1 VIVAGRESLRRRAF
15 VAVACLLLGV
25 GAGCDGRAE
34 SDPVDQ
40 GTVPT
45 AAEQWFA
52 NYHDAERQGVVNV
65 PPFLAPEV
73 VIDYGGLGPATATGR
88 DAALVL
94 LGTQWNQSTGS
105 RTAAAPIYLSQG
117 GAINQMR
124 VRSEFRALT
133 DAVFIDDIGALGIM
147 SETYA
152 GSEMA
157 WHSRGVRYSRLPEIR
172 ERARRYVV
180 AWSTGDADAIRA
192 LYAGDATLID
202 DLAGLAASGASGI
215 EAIAGGPPA
224 AGGLPRVTLDSLG
237 DLGGPASFPVG
248 KLRLRDEKVPL
259 QAQVLLVTADD
270 GTGCPG
276 QMAIVLR
283 LDVDG
288 LIVQDQRYH
297 RVDALVRCSPDGTL
311 PPGWWDDVT
320 VPPAIASELTGTL
333 DLGGQA
339 VRVYNAANGL
349 DQLVEWAFNR
359 FTSAGLTPPEITS
372 VTFVD
377 KRADQCDNILGLI
390 VDRQVTLCFLDTVCT
405 NDACDQWTRA
415 SKATALHELAHA
427 WIDDNVDAATRDR
440 FLELAGL
447 EAWAGAAVPWG
458 DRGVEL
464 AATTIAWGLLDEE
477 TPISRKLG
485 PRTCPEL
492 TELYDLLV
500 GGSTQPYPT
509 CTPAP

>member
-1 VIVAGRESLRRRAF
+1 
-15 VAVACLLLGV
+15 V
-25 GAGCDGRAE
+25 GYA
-34 SDPVDQ
+34 
-40 GTVPT
+40 TVPT
-45 AAEQWFA
+45 VAEQWFA
-52 NYHDAERQGVVNV
+52 NYHDAERQGAVNV
-65 PPFLAPEV
+65 PPFLAPDV
-73 VIDYGGLGPATATGR
+73 VIDYGGLGPAAATGR

-94 LGTQWNQSTGS
+94 LGTQWNQSTGL
-105 RTAAAPIYLSQG
+105 RTAVAPVYLSRG
-117 GAINQMR
+117 GAISQVR
-124 VRSEFRALT
+124 VRSEYRALT

-157 WHSRGVRYSRLPEIR
+157 WHSRGVRYGRLPEIR

-180 AWSTGDADAIRA
+180 AWSTGDAEVIRA

-202 DLAGLAASGASGI
+202 DLAGLAISGASGI
-215 EAIAGGPPA
+215 GAVAGGPLGT
-224 AGGLPRVTLDSLG
+224 GGLPQLTLDSLS

-248 KLRLRDEKVPL
+248 KLPMKDEKVPV

-283 LDVDG
+283 LDADG
-288 LIVQDQRYH
+288 RIIQEQRYH

-311 PPGWWDDVT
+311 PSGWWDDVT

-333 DLGGQA
+333 DLGGRP
-339 VRVYNAANGL
+339 VRVYNAPSGL
-349 DQLVEWAFNR
+349 DHLVEWAYNR

-377 KRADQCDNILGLI
+377 KRADLCDNILGLI
-390 VDRQVTLCFLDTVCT
+390 ADRQVTLCFLDTVCT
-405 NDACDQWTRA
+405 NDACDQWTLE
-415 SKATALHELAHA
+415 SKATTVHELAHA
-427 WIDDNVDAATRDR
+427 WIDDNVDAATRDQ

-447 EAWAGAAVPWG
+447 EAWSGAEVPWG
-458 DRGVEL
+458 NRGVEL

-492 TELYDLLV
+492 TELFDLLV
-500 GGSTQPYPT
+500 GGSAQPYPA
-509 CTPAP
+509 CTHAP

>member
-1 VIVAGRESLRRRAF
+1 MVGRESLLRRAF
-15 VAVACLLLGV
+15 LAVACLLVLGV
-25 GAGCDGRAE
+25 GAGCDGRAG
-34 SDPVDQ
+34 SGPVGH

-45 AAEQWFA
+45 VAEQWFA

-65 PPFLAPEV
+65 PPFLAPDV
-73 VIDYGGLGPATATGR
+73 LIDYSGLGPAAATGR

-94 LGTQWNQSTGS
+94 LGTQWNQSTGL
-105 RTAAAPIYLSQG
+105 RTAAAPIYLSRG

-124 VRSEFRALT
+124 VRSEFHALT
-133 DAVFIDDIGALGIM
+133 DAVFIHDIGALGIM

-152 GSEMA
+152 GSEMT
-157 WHSRGVRYSRLPEIR
+157 WHSRGVKYARLPEIR

-180 AWSTGDADAIRA
+180 AWSTGDADLIRA

-202 DLAGLAASGASGI
+202 DLAGLTTSGASDIG
-215 EAIAGGPPA
+215 AIAGSPPD
-224 AGGLPRVTLDSLG
+224 AGGLPRLTLDSLS

-248 KLRLRDEKVPL
+248 KLLIGDENGPL
-259 QAQVLLVTADD
+259 QAQALLVTADD

-288 LIVQDQRYH
+288 LIVQEQRYH
-297 RVDALVRCSPDGTL
+297 RVDALVRCSPGGTL
-311 PPGWWDDVT
+311 PSGWWDDVT

-339 VRVYNAANGL
+339 VRVYNASNGL
-349 DQLVEWAFNR
+349 DHLVEWAYSR

-377 KRADQCDNILGLI
+377 KRADLCDNILGLI
-390 VDRQVTLCFLDTVCT
+390 ADRQVTLCFLDTVCT
-405 NDACDQWTRA
+405 NDSCDQWTLVA
-415 SKATALHELAHA
+415 KATTLHELAHA
-427 WIDDNVDAATRDR
+427 WIDDNIDAATRDR

-447 EAWAGAAVPWG
+447 KAWSGAEVPWG
-458 DRGVEL
+458 NRGVEL

-477 TPISRKLG
+477 TPISQKLG

-492 TELYDLLV
+492 TELFDLLV
-500 GGSTQPYPT
+500 EGNTQPNPT